1 MLDREA
7 LVESY
12 RGQLQVVLESKVE
25 EFQMF
30 GYDRVTD
37 DDIWKFL
44 KVKKWKK
51 IDSDVRLYELVND
64 VLTVTANEYMTY
76 LTVEAKRHF
85 GHLMSTKIN
94 NRLQLVCSSFCSIMI
109 CIDKEEIIMSKIIY
123 KGGSEEENK

>member
-1 MLDREA
+1 MLEKED

-51 IDSDVRLYELVND
+51 INDAVRLYELVND
-64 VLTVTANEYMTY
+64 VLRVSTNEYMNY
-76 LTVEAKRHF
+76 LTVEAYQAP
-85 GHLMSTKIN
+85 LW
-94 NRLQLVCSSFCSIMI
+94 SF
-109 CIDKEEIIMSKIIY
+109 DEY
-123 KGGSEEENK
+123 ENK

>member
-1 MLDREA
+1 MLDKEA

-25 EFQMF
+25 EFHMF

-51 IDSDVRLYELVND
+51 VDSDVRLYELVND
-64 VLTVTANEYMTY
+64 VLRVSANEYMTY
-76 LTVEAKRHF
+76 LTVEAYQAPLWSF
-85 GHLMSTKIN
+85 DEYEN
-94 NRLQLVCSSFCSIMI
+94 N
-109 CIDKEEIIMSKIIY
+109 
-123 KGGSEEENK
+123 

>member
-1 MLDREA
+1 MLEKEA

-25 EFQMF
+25 EFHMF

-51 IDSDVRLYELVND
+51 INGDVRLYELVND
-64 VLTVTANEYMTY
+64 VLRVSTNEYMNY
-76 LTVEAKRHF
+76 LTVEAYQAP
-85 GHLMSTKIN
+85 LW
-94 NRLQLVCSSFCSIMI
+94 SF
-109 CIDKEEIIMSKIIY
+109 DEY
-123 KGGSEEENK
+123 ENK

>member
-1 MLDREA
+1 MLEKED

-37 DDIWKFL
+37 NDIWKFL

-64 VLTVTANEYMTY
+64 VLRVTANEYMTY
-76 LTVEAKRHF
+76 LTVEAYQAP
-85 GHLMSTKIN
+85 LW
-94 NRLQLVCSSFCSIMI
+94 SF
-109 CIDKEEIIMSKIIY
+109 DEY
-123 KGGSEEENK
+123 ENK

>member
-1 MLDREA
+1 
-7 LVESY
+7 
-12 RGQLQVVLESKVE
+12 
-25 EFQMF
+25 MF

-76 LTVEAKRHF
+76 FKLLKHIKPRF
-85 GHLMSTKIN
+85 GHLMNMKIN

-109 CIDKEEIIMSKIIY
+109 GIDNEEIIMSKIIY
-123 KGGSEEENK
+123 KGGSEERKQIMKVSVM

>member
-1 MLDREA
+1 MLEKED

-37 DDIWKFL
+37 NDIWKFL

-64 VLTVTANEYMTY
+64 VLRVTANEYMTY
-76 LTVEAKRHF
+76 LTVEAYQEP
-85 GHLMSTKIN
+85 LW
-94 NRLQLVCSSFCSIMI
+94 SF
-109 CIDKEEIIMSKIIY
+109 DEY
-123 KGGSEEENK
+123 ENK